1 MDIKRI
7 TCIENLKG
15 EFFIDT
21 WWNLYKGENFE
32 LKKTKT
38 YKSPQTGYEY
48 KTFVLK
54 NEEVKTVMIHEIV
67 ATTFIPNDDPLK
79 VFIKHK
85 DGNRTNNCV
94 DNLEWFAPSAND
106 VSGFNTKRK

>member
-21 WWNLYKGENFE
+21 WGNLYKGENFE
-32 LKKTKT
+32 LKKVKT
-38 YKSPQTGYEY
+38 DKSPVNGYMY
-48 KTFVLK
+48 KIFITK
-54 NEEVKTVMIHEIV
+54 NEEEKMVTIHEIV
-67 ATTFIPNDDPLK
+67 ANTFIPNDDPSK

-94 DNLEWFAPSAND
+94 DNLEWFSPSAND
-106 VSGFNTKRK
+106 VSGFFTKRN